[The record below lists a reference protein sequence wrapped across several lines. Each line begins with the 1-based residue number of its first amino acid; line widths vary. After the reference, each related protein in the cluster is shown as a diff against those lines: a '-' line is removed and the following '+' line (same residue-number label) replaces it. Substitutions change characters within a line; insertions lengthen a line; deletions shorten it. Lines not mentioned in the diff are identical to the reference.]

1 MSKITND
8 GLTPSGTGRFIAV
21 LYPYGNSGRRRVN
34 AAHRCRS
41 QGGQGHMS
49 PPLFGKKFLHDF
61 AADTRHYMRE
71 LLVWLCVIQSVF
83 EVKVLYLGN
92 LNTH

>member
-49 PPLFGKKFLHDF
+49 PHFLEKIF
-61 AADTRHYMRE
+61 CMILPPILDTT
-71 LLVWLCVIQSVF
+71 CVNF
-83 EVKVLYLGN
+83 
-92 LNTH
+92 